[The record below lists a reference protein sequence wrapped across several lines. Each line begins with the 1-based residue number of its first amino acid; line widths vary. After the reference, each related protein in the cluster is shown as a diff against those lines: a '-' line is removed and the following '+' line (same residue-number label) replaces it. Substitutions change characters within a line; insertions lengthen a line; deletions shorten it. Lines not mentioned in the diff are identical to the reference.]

1 MCCTYSSICWSNTKR
16 FLSIL
21 VVFGECF
28 CFEKFQK
35 IQKYFNFAFW
45 RLTREFQGPSHEVT
59 QKCLRLSGKWDF
71 QLWKTF
77 RKFFKNFGFLT
88 FWWLIFATP
97 SRMEVQVARLLRGVH
112 DSLASGSPSHKK
124 NLEKIFK
131 ILIKGFWRLSY
142 ESCEPRK
149 TLVLHK

>member
-1 MCCTYSSICWSNTKR
+1 MAVLREGEVKKTKR
-16 FLSIL
+16 KACNAREI
-21 VVFGECF
+21 
-28 CFEKFQK
+28 EKFLK
-35 IQKYFNFAFW
+35 N
-45 RLTREFQGPSHEVT
+45 
-59 QKCLRLSGKWDF
+59 CLRF
-71 QLWKTF
+71 
-77 RKFFKNFGFLT
+77 N
-88 FWWLIFATP
+88 LIYAKQAFFATP
-97 SRMEVQVARLLRGVH
+97 LRMEVQVARLLRGVC